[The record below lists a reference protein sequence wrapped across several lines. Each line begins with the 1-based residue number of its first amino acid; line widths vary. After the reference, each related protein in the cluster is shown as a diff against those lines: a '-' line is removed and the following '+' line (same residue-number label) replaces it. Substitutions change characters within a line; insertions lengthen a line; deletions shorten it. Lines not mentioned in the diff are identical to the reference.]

1 MTARRSLRWSVVV
14 CVLLCVAAL
23 IYPSDLLA
31 NLEPPV
37 FLSPVDGEYYESAD
51 DMTIS
56 FLLYS
61 CNPYVDELRPI
72 YFYLFIVYNDFASY
86 MEISEYGN
94 ISDVIAVDWQWDS
107 RRELYVARIDETFR
121 VPKSDRNSTYIA
133 DCKAALTI
141 DLPLD
146 QFGLYAHTD
155 GWFTVKFI
163 KKHIPEKIPII
174 DPGPE
179 VGSGRELDG
188 DDDHMVSAPYPNPFN
203 PNTTICFSVRESANV
218 SLAIYDVNGRV
229 VKTFYN
235 DMPMSPGD
243 RTEIWDGRNDLGV
256 EVVSGVY
263 FLRFNAGNHSEI
275 RKMIL
280 MR

>member
-1 MTARRSLRWSVVV
+1 MMTRRSLRWNIAL

-23 IYPSDLLA
+23 IYPSDLRA
-31 NLEPPV
+31 NLLPPE
-37 FLSPVDGEYYESAD
+37 FLSPVAGEYYESAD
-51 DMTIS
+51 EMTIS

-61 CNPYVDELRPI
+61 CNPYFDELRPI
-72 YFYLFIVYNDFASY
+72 YFYFYILYNDFGTY
-86 MEISEYGN
+86 MDISEYGN
-94 ISDVIAVDWQWDS
+94 ISDVIAVDWQWDY
-107 RRELYVARIDETFR
+107 RRELYVAQIDETFR
-121 VPKSDRNSTYIA
+121 VPKSDRPSTYVA
-133 DCKAALTI
+133 ECKAAINI
-141 DLPLD
+141 DLPID
-146 QFGLYAHTD
+146 QGGLYAHTD

-174 DPGPE
+174 DPGPD
-179 VGSGRELDG
+179 VGNGMDPDG

-203 PNTTICFSVRESANV
+203 PNTTICFSVREPANV